1 MAGIVWCGGLD
12 GQGVKVVGRIPAELR
27 SFDFP
32 EIKWA
37 RVRELASSSLAIAL
51 LGLLEAIAMAKAI
64 ANQTGQKLDMN
75 QQCLS
80 EGLANLT
87 GSLFHWFP
95 GSGSLTRS
103 TINHLA
109 VAQTQ
114 WSGVFSA
121 GVVALTVMLFA
132 PYAFYIPRAGL
143 AGMLILS
150 AWRLVVRRV
159 FVFPLETQ

>member
-1 MAGIVWCGGLD
+1 LGTIGISLALNWVNSRFRARFPEFLPALLSMAAVIWAMGLEQ
-12 GQGVKVVGRIPAELR
+12 QGVQVVGTIPAALPTF
-27 SFDFP
+27 SVP
-32 EIKWA
+32 EIKLTS
-37 RVRELASSSLAIAL
+37 VRELASSSLAIAL

-87 GSLFHWFP
+87 GSFFRCFP

-103 TINHLA
+103 TINHQSG
-109 VAQTQ
+109 AQTQ

-121 GVVALTVMLFA
+121 VVVALTVLLF
-132 PYAFYIPRAGL
+132 
-143 AGMLILS
+143 
-150 AWRLVVRRV
+150 
-159 FVFPLETQ
+159 